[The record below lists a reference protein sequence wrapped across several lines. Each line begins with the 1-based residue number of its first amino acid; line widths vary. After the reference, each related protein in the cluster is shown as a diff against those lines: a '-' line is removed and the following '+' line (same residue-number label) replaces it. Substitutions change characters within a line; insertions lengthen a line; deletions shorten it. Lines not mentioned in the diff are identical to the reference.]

1 LVPQG
6 GKFSWD
12 FTMTAAPSFS
22 SGFREYY
29 ADQLARVK
37 SEFLSTGNGRAVLA
51 ARTAL
56 VEHIV
61 LTLWNE
67 IAAAHERDF
76 ANLAL
81 GAIGGFGRGWLF
93 PCSDIDLLIL
103 AGEGVSE
110 DRLKDPI
117 RYFSRELWDVGLR
130 LSPTTR
136 TLPECERLDRNNA
149 EFTIS
154 LLDARFLGG
163 DGDLFTRLHQQVLP
177 RLLLRESQ
185 SLVQDLAEITR
196 ARHTRFGNTVYHL
209 EPNLKET
216 PGGLRDY
223 NVASWL
229 ALVSAVNQSHAWPVA
244 RTQLPPEKQL
254 APALDFLMSVRCF
267 LHFRHGRDDNT
278 LTWEAQDEAAARRI
292 GVSDSEVADTAAWMR
307 LYFGHARSIHR
318 GAIQLLEEVPA
329 SWSSL
334 YRHFQSWRSR
344 VSNADFS
351 VIGGMIFLRQ
361 PASVEDP
368 AALLRVFQFIAHHGL
383 RLSTTAEQR
392 IQQALPA
399 FAVNSPRGA
408 SVWSFLQD
416 VLNQPH
422 AAEALRSMQALHVL
436 PIVLPELKGIDA
448 LVVRDYY
455 HRFTVDEH
463 TFLTIDNLHRLRA
476 AESEWDKRFAEILKE
491 LEQPEL
497 LFLSL
502 LLHDTGKAVPEG
514 SHVQASLE
522 FADQALD
529 RLGLDARDRE
539 TVRFLIRNH
548 LEMSLAAR
556 RDIFAL
562 ENVRAFADKVGTAE
576 RLKML
581 CLMTYA
587 DIAAVSPEALTPW
600 KAENLWRLYIAA
612 ANQLSRSM
620 DQRLHV
626 RANDADLV
634 RLKAAARFGA
644 RKIQVFLEGLPTR
657 YLQAYSAEEVVQ
669 HLAMAVAVT
678 DDAPVQTRLQPGRHW
693 YELTVVTR
701 DRPFLFANLAGTLAA
716 WAMNIVK
723 ADAFSNDAGIVVDT
737 FYFTDRFR
745 TLELNPGEGDRLQRS
760 VSSVLL
766 GEADLE
772 RMLRDRVRSEKNGVA
787 KIKIPPSIE
796 FDDACSPHSTLIQVI
811 AQDRVGLL
819 HQVSSCFARHQ
830 CNIDI
835 ALIDTE
841 GQMAIDVFYL
851 TSAGTKLNPELQES
865 LRQILLEELQS

>member
-1 LVPQG
+1 
-6 GKFSWD
+6 
-12 FTMTAAPSFS
+12 MTAAPSFS
-22 SGFREYY
+22 SGFRDYY
-29 ADQLARVK
+29 AERMARIK
-37 SEFLSTGNGRAVLA
+37 SEFLSSGDGRAALA

-56 VEHIV
+56 VEHVV
-61 LTLWNE
+61 LALWEE
-67 IAAAHERDF
+67 IAAAHQRDF

-93 PCSDIDLLIL
+93 PCSDVDLLIL
-103 AGEGVSE
+103 MGEGASE
-110 DRLKDPI
+110 ERLKDSI

-136 TLPECERLDRNNA
+136 TLSECDRLDRNNA

-154 LLDARFLGG
+154 LLDARYLGG
-163 DGDLFTRLHQQVLP
+163 DRELFARLHQQVLP

-185 SLVQDLAEITR
+185 SLVQDLTEITR
-196 ARHTRFGNTVYHL
+196 ARHAKFGDTVFHL

-223 NVASWL
+223 NVSCWL
-229 ALVSAVNQSHAWPVA
+229 ALVAAVNQSHAWPA
-244 RTQLPPEKQL
+244 AGTQLPPEKQL
-254 APALDFLMSVRCF
+254 SPALDFLMAVRCF
-267 LHFRHGRDDNT
+267 LHFREGRDNNV
-278 LTWEAQDEAAARRI
+278 LSWEAQDEAAAHRI
-292 GVSDSEVADTAAWMR
+292 GAGDLELRDTAGWMR

-318 GAIQLLEEVPA
+318 IARQLLEEVPA

-334 YRHFQSWRSR
+334 YRQFQSWRSR

-351 VIGGMIFLRQ
+351 VVAGLIFLRQ
-361 PASVEDP
+361 PAAVDDP

-392 IQQALPA
+392 IQQALPR
-399 FAVNSPRGA
+399 FAAHSPRGVA
-408 SVWSFLQD
+408 LWGFLQD

-422 AAEALRSMQALHVL
+422 AAEALRAMQALHVL

-463 TFLTIDNLHRLRA
+463 TFLTIDNLHRLRG

-497 LFLSL
+497 LFLAL
-502 LLHDTGKAVPEG
+502 LLHDTGKAVPEA
-514 SHVQASLE
+514 SHVQASLDFTE
-522 FADQALD
+522 QALE
-529 RLGLDARDRE
+529 RLELGERDRA
-539 TVRFLIRNH
+539 TVRFLVANH
-548 LEMSLAAR
+548 LEMSLATR
-556 RDIFAL
+556 RDIFAV
-562 ENVRAFADKVGTAE
+562 ENVRAFSAKVGTPE

-587 DIAAVSPEALTPW
+587 DIRAVSPEALTPW
-600 KAENLWRLYIAA
+600 KAENLWRLYIST
-612 ANQLSRSM
+612 ANQLSRSV

-626 RANDADLV
+626 RANDEDLI
-634 RLKAAARFGA
+634 RLTASARFGA
-644 RKIQVFLEGLPTR
+644 AKIESFLEGLPTR
-657 YLQAYSAEEVVQ
+657 YLRTYSAEEVVR
-669 HLAMAVAVT
+669 HLEMAEGLASGE
-678 DDAPVQTRLQPGRHW
+678 PVRTRLHHGRHW
-693 YELTVVTR
+693 YELTVVTQ

-723 ADAFSNDAGIVVDT
+723 ADAFSNQAGTVVDT

-745 TLELNPGEGDRLQRS
+745 TLELNPSEGERLQRS
-760 VSSVLL
+760 VCSVLL

-772 RMLRDRVRSEKNGVA
+772 RMLRDRLRADKNGAA

-796 FDDACSPHSTLIQVI
+796 FDDGCSPHSTLIQVL

-819 HQVSSCFARHQ
+819 HQISSCFSRHQ
-830 CNIDI
+830 CNIEI

-851 TSAGTKLNPELQES
+851 TTQGGKLAPRIQER
-865 LRQILLEELQS
+865 LRRILLEELPG

>member
-1 LVPQG
+1 
-6 GKFSWD
+6 
-12 FTMTAAPSFS
+12 MTAAPSFS
-22 SGFREYY
+22 SGFRDHY
-29 ADQLARVK
+29 AERLARIK
-37 SEFLSTGNGRAVLA
+37 AEFLSTGDGRAAVA

-61 LTLWNE
+61 LSLWEE

-93 PCSDIDLLIL
+93 PCSDVDLLIL
-103 AGEGVSE
+103 VGDGVSE
-110 DRLKDPI
+110 DRLKEPI

-136 TLPECERLDRNNA
+136 TLPECDRLDRNNA

-154 LLDARFLGG
+154 LLDARYLGG
-163 DGDLFTRLHQQVLP
+163 NRDLFARLHQQVLP

-185 SLVQDLAEITR
+185 SLVQDLTEITR
-196 ARHTRFGNTVYHL
+196 ARHAKFGNTVFHL

-223 NVASWL
+223 NVSCWL
-229 ALVSAVNQSHAWPVA
+229 ALVSAVNQSHAWPA
-244 RTQLPPEKQL
+244 AGRPLPPEKQL
-254 APALDFLMSVRCF
+254 EPALDFLMAVRCF
-267 LHFRHGRDDNT
+267 LHFRQGRDDNV
-278 LTWEAQDEAAARRI
+278 LSWEAQDEAAARRI
-292 GVSDSEVADTAAWMR
+292 GAGNAEVRDTADWMR

-318 GAIQLLEEVPA
+318 TASQLLEEVPA

-334 YRHFQSWRSR
+334 YRQFQSWRSR

-351 VIGGMIFLRQ
+351 VVGGLIFLRQ
-361 PASVEDP
+361 PTAVDDP

-392 IQQALPA
+392 IQQALPRLSA
-399 FAVNSPRGA
+399 NPPRGTA
-408 SVWSFLQD
+408 LWSFLED
-416 VLNQPH
+416 LLNQPH
-422 AAEALRSMQALHVL
+422 AAEALRAMQALRAL

-463 TFLTIDNLHRLRA
+463 TFLTIDNLHRLRG
-476 AESEWDKRFAEILKE
+476 AESEWDKRFAEIFNE

-497 LFLSL
+497 LFLAL

-522 FADQALD
+522 FTEQALN
-529 RLGLDARDRE
+529 RLALETRERE
-539 TVRFLIRNH
+539 TVRYLVANH

-556 RDIFAL
+556 RDIFSP
-562 ENVRAFADKVGTAE
+562 ENVRAFADKVETPE

-587 DIAAVSPEALTPW
+587 DIRAVSPEALTPW
-600 KAENLWRLYIAA
+600 KAENLWRLYIST
-612 ANQLSRSM
+612 ANQLSRSV

-626 RANDADLV
+626 RVNDQDLI

-644 RKIQVFLEGLPTR
+644 RKIQAFLEGLPTR
-657 YLQAYSAEEVVQ
+657 YLQTHSAEEVVQ
-669 HLAMAVAVT
+669 HLDMAERIAGGE
-678 DDAPVQTRLQPGRHW
+678 PVQTRLQHGRHW

-723 ADAFSNDAGIVVDT
+723 ADAFSNQSGMVVDT

-760 VSSVLL
+760 VCSVLL

-772 RMLRDRVRSEKNGVA
+772 RMLRDRRRSEKNGAA
-787 KIKIPPSIE
+787 KVKIPPSIE
-796 FDDACSPHSTLIQVI
+796 FDDACSSHSTLIQVI
-811 AQDRVGLL
+811 AQDRLGLL
-819 HQVSSCFARHQ
+819 HQVSSCFSRHQ
-830 CNIDI
+830 CNIEI

-851 TSAGTKLNPELQES
+851 TSQGAKLSRDLEKD
-865 LRQILLEELQS
+865 LREVLLDELQS